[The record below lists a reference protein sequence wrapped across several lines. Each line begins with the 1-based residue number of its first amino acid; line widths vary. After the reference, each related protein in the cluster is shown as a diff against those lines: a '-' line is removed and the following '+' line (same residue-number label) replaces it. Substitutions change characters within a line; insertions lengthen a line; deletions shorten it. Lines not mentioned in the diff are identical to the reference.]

1 MTVLV
6 LGASGLL
13 FGLFGV
19 AGLQVALRLRE
30 VDVPDLA
37 GQTLVD
43 ATETLT
49 AAGLAVPIALALLA
63 RRLLGERSKLLVGA

>member
-6 LGASGLL
+6 VGASGLL

-49 AAGLAVPIALALLA
+49 AAGA
-63 RRLLGERSKLLVGA
+63 GGAG